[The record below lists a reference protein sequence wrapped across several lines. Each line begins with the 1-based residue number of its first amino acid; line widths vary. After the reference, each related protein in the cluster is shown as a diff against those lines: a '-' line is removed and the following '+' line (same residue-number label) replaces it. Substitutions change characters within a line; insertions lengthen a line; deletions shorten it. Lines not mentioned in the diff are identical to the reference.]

1 MPDFGYILRGHT
13 PVPANSMREWAEF
26 FEDASRRIVRKTQL
40 TPTIEVS
47 TVFLGMD
54 HNFGRE
60 GSPILFETMVFR
72 NESGEEMDRCSTW
85 DEAEAMHER
94 MIEAV
99 CQSDGI
105 RRSGGIDRLIK
116 DLRGK
121 LPKRKPKDNRPTVW
135 QHLFDDED
143 D

>member
-1 MPDFGYILRGHT
+1 MPEFGYILRGHT
-13 PVPANSMREWAEF
+13 PVPASSLREWAEF

-40 TPTIEVS
+40 TTTIEVS

-105 RRSGGIDRLIK
+105 SKPPKGLAAMPYVESRRVYLK
-116 DLRGK
+116 DT
-121 LPKRKPKDNRPTVW
+121 RPTVW
-135 QHLFDDED
+135 QHLLDDED